1 MHSELERVSPKPV
14 SSESSFHS
22 SNAAFLASPAL
33 PKTAPAQTQWRA
45 PLVLLL
51 SKLSLHKQ
59 QRHALRNCTG
69 SAATAGR
76 RTIERRCEVLFDFIF
91 HLMRSSFRRGV
102 LYFIVRPNALSHYQV
117 FFRLVAGTTSNQ
129 DVLLFTLGFGLL
141 VLFYNKI
148 QLT

>member
-22 SNAAFLASPAL
+22 SNPAFLASPAL

-76 RTIERRCEVLFDFIF
+76 RTIEQRCEVLFDFIF

-117 FFRLVAGTTSNQ
+117 CGCTTSNQ